1 MNNLERSFDM
11 RYEGMIYRP
20 PSEARSLILQLTVGC
35 ARNEC
40 TFCNMYKDKK
50 FRIRNLDEVVEDIIM
65 AKKHYMFDIER
76 VFLADGDA
84 LIVKT
89 KDLLYIIDKI
99 HEILPTVNRITVY
112 GAPKDV
118 LVKKPEELKL
128 LCESGLDM
136 VYMGAESG
144 SDKVLKAVRKNAT
157 QAEIIE
163 AGQKLKF
170 AGLKSS
176 ITLISGLGGIKD
188 LEEHAVESAKVISA
202 IKPEYASLLTL
213 LIEPGTQ
220 LYDQWK
226 AGEFHPL
233 EGPEAVFREMVLFL
247 QNIDSEGTVFRANHA
262 SNYIPLAGTFNRDIP
277 NLLTQIDHAVKNQLF
292 RPDAFRQL

>member
-1 MNNLERSFDM
+1 M
-11 RYEGMIYRP
+11 RYEGMVYRP
-20 PSEARSLILQLTVGC
+20 PSEARSLILQLTIGC

-40 TFCNMYKDKK
+40 TFCSMYKDKK
-50 FRIRNLDEVVEDIIM
+50 FRIRNLEEVVEDIKM
-65 AKKHYMFDIER
+65 AQKHYIPGIER

-118 LVKKPEELKL
+118 LVKKPEELTL
-128 LCESGLDM
+128 LREAGLDM

-144 SDKVLKAVRKNAT
+144 SDKVLKDVRKNAT

-163 AGQKLKF
+163 AGQKLKS

-176 ITLISGLGGIKD
+176 ITLISGLGGVED
-188 LEEHAVESAKVISA
+188 LEEHAVESGKVISA

-213 LIEPGTQ
+213 LMEPGTP
-220 LYDQWK
+220 LYHQWK
-226 AGEFHPL
+226 AGEFQPL
-233 EGPEAVFREMVLFL
+233 EGPEAVFEEMRLFL

-262 SNYIPLAGTFNRDIP
+262 SNYLPLAGTFNRDIP
-277 NLLTQIDHAVKNQLF
+277 ALLAQIEHAIQNHLF
-292 RPDAFRQL
+292 RPEAFRQL

>member
-1 MNNLERSFDM
+1 M
-11 RYEGMIYRP
+11 RYEGMVYRP
-20 PSEARSLILQLTVGC
+20 PSEARSLILQLTIGC

-40 TFCNMYKDKK
+40 TFCSMYKDKK
-50 FRIRNLDEVVEDIIM
+50 FRIRNLEEVVEDIKM
-65 AKKHYMFDIER
+65 AKNHYMHGIER

-89 KDLLYIIDKI
+89 KDLLYVIDKI

-118 LVKKPEELKL
+118 LVKKPEELTL
-128 LCESGLDM
+128 LREAGLDM

-144 SDKVLKAVRKNAT
+144 SDKVLKSVRKNAT

-163 AGQKLKF
+163 AGQKLKS

-176 ITLISGLGGIKD
+176 ITLISGLGGVED
-188 LEEHAVESAKVISA
+188 LEEHAVESGKVISA

-213 LIEPGTQ
+213 LMEPGTP
-220 LYDQWK
+220 LYHQWK

-233 EGPEAVFREMVLFL
+233 EGPEAVFKEMRLFL

-262 SNYIPLAGTFNRDIP
+262 SNYLPLAGTFNRDIP
-277 NLLTQIDHAVKNQLF
+277 ALLAQIDYAIQNHLF
-292 RPDAFRQL
+292 RPDSFRQL

>member
-1 MNNLERSFDM
+1 M
-11 RYEGMIYRP
+11 RYEGMVYRP
-20 PSEARSLILQLTVGC
+20 PSEARSLILQLTIGC

-40 TFCNMYKDKK
+40 TFCSMYKDKK
-50 FRIRNLDEVVEDIIM
+50 FRIRNLEEVVEDIKM
-65 AKKHYMFDIER
+65 AKNHYMHGIER

-118 LVKKPEELKL
+118 LVKKPEELTL
-128 LCESGLDM
+128 LREAGLDM

-144 SDKVLKAVRKNAT
+144 SDKVLKDVRKNAT

-163 AGQKLKF
+163 AGQKLKS

-176 ITLISGLGGIKD
+176 ITLISGLGGVED
-188 LEEHAVESAKVISA
+188 LEEHAVESGKVISA

-213 LIEPGTQ
+213 LMEPGTP
-220 LYDQWK
+220 LYHQWK

-233 EGPEAVFREMVLFL
+233 EGPEAVFKEMRLFL

-262 SNYIPLAGTFNRDIP
+262 SNYLPLAGTFNRDIP
-277 NLLTQIDHAVKNQLF
+277 ALLAQIDYAIQNHLF
-292 RPDAFRQL
+292 RPDSFRQL

>member
-1 MNNLERSFDM
+1 M
-11 RYEGMIYRP
+11 RYEGMVYRP
-20 PSEARSLILQLTVGC
+20 PSEARSLILQLTIGC

-40 TFCNMYKDKK
+40 TFCSMYKDKK
-50 FRIRNLDEVVEDIIM
+50 FRIRNLEEVVEDIKM
-65 AKKHYMFDIER
+65 AKNHYMPGIER

-118 LVKKPEELKL
+118 LVKKPEELTL
-128 LCESGLDM
+128 LREAGLDM

-144 SDKVLKAVRKNAT
+144 SDKVLKDVRKNAT

-163 AGQKLKF
+163 AGQKLKS

-176 ITLISGLGGIKD
+176 ITLISGLGGVEN
-188 LEEHAVESAKVISA
+188 LEEHAVESGKVISA

-213 LIEPGTQ
+213 LMEPGTP
-220 LYDQWK
+220 LYHQWK

-233 EGPEAVFREMVLFL
+233 EGPEAVFKEMRLFL

-262 SNYIPLAGTFNRDIP
+262 SNYLPLAGTFNRDIP
-277 NLLTQIDHAVKNQLF
+277 ALLAQIDYAIQNHLF
-292 RPDAFRQL
+292 RPEAFRQL

>member
-1 MNNLERSFDM
+1 
-11 RYEGMIYRP
+11 
-20 PSEARSLILQLTVGC
+20 
-35 ARNEC
+35 
-40 TFCNMYKDKK
+40 MYKDKK
-50 FRIRNLDEVVEDIIM
+50 FRIRNLEEVVEDIKM
-65 AKKHYMFDIER
+65 AQNHYMHGIER

-99 HEILPTVNRITVY
+99 HEILPAVNRITVY

-128 LCESGLDM
+128 LREAGLDM

-144 SDKVLKAVRKNAT
+144 SDKVLKDVRKNAT
-157 QAEIIE
+157 RAEIIE
-163 AGQKLKF
+163 AGQKLKS

-176 ITLISGLGGIKD
+176 ITLISGLGGVED
-188 LEEHAVESAKVISA
+188 LEEHAVESGKVISA

-213 LIEPGTQ
+213 LMEPGTP
-220 LYDQWK
+220 LYHQWK
-226 AGEFHPL
+226 AGEFQPL
-233 EGPEAVFREMVLFL
+233 EGPEAVFKEMRLFL

-262 SNYIPLAGTFNRDIP
+262 SNYLPLAGTFNRDIP
-277 NLLTQIDHAVKNQLF
+277 ALLAQIDYAIQNHLF
-292 RPDAFRQL
+292 RPEAFRQL

>member
-1 MNNLERSFDM
+1 M
-11 RYEGMIYRP
+11 RYEGMVYRP
-20 PSEARSLILQLTVGC
+20 PSEARSLILQLTIGC

-40 TFCNMYKDKK
+40 TFCSMYKDKK
-50 FRIRNLDEVVEDIIM
+50 FRIRNLEEAVEDIKM
-65 AKKHYMFDIER
+65 AKNHYRLGIER

-89 KDLLYIIDKI
+89 KDLLYIMDKI

-118 LVKKPEELKL
+118 LAKKPEELKL
-128 LCESGLDM
+128 LREAGLNM

-144 SDKVLKAVRKNAT
+144 SDKVLKSVRKNAT

-163 AGQKLKF
+163 AGQKLKST
-170 AGLKSS
+170 GLKSS
-176 ITLISGLGGIKD
+176 ITLISGLGGVED
-188 LEEHAVESAKVISA
+188 LEEHAVQSAKVISA

-220 LYDQWK
+220 LYHQWK
-226 AGEFHPL
+226 AGDFHPL
-233 EGPEAVFREMVLFL
+233 EGPEAVFKEMRLFL

-262 SNYIPLAGTFNRDIP
+262 SNYLPLAGTFNRDIP
-277 NLLTQIDHAVKNQLF
+277 ALLAQIEHAVQNHLF

>member
-1 MNNLERSFDM
+1 M
-11 RYEGMIYRP
+11 RYEGMVYRP
-20 PSEARSLILQLTVGC
+20 PSEARSLILQLTIGC

-40 TFCNMYKDKK
+40 TFCSMYKDKK
-50 FRIRNLDEVVEDIIM
+50 FRIRNLEEVVEDIKM
-65 AKKHYMFDIER
+65 AQKHYMPGIER

-99 HEILPTVNRITVY
+99 HEFLPTVNRITVY

-128 LCESGLDM
+128 LREAGLDM

-144 SDKVLKAVRKNAT
+144 SDKVLKDVRKNAT

-163 AGQKLKF
+163 AGQKLKS

-176 ITLISGLGGIKD
+176 ITLISGLGGVED
-188 LEEHAVESAKVISA
+188 LEEHAVESGKVISA

-213 LIEPGTQ
+213 LMEPGTP
-220 LYDQWK
+220 LYHQWK
-226 AGEFHPL
+226 AGEFQPL
-233 EGPEAVFREMVLFL
+233 EGPEAVFKEMRLFL

-262 SNYIPLAGTFNRDIP
+262 SNYLPLAGTFNRDIP
-277 NLLTQIDHAVKNQLF
+277 ALLAQIDYAIQNHLF
-292 RPDAFRQL
+292 RPEAFRQL

>member
-1 MNNLERSFDM
+1 M
-11 RYEGMIYRP
+11 RYEGIVYRP
-20 PSEARSLILQLTVGC
+20 PSEARSLILQLTIGC

-50 FRIRNLDEVVEDIIM
+50 FRIRNLDEVVEDMIM
-65 AKKHYMFDIER
+65 AKKYYMFDIER

-89 KDLLYIIDKI
+89 RDLLYIIDKI
-99 HEILPTVNRITVY
+99 HEILPTVNRITAY

-118 LVKKPEELKL
+118 LAKTPEELETLQKA
-128 LCESGLDM
+128 GLDM

-144 SDKVLKAVRKNAT
+144 SDKVLKAVKKNAT
-157 QAEIIE
+157 QAEIIA
-163 AGQKLKF
+163 AGQKLKA

-176 ITLISGLGGIKD
+176 ITLISGLGGIENLK
-188 LEEHAVESAKVISA
+188 EHAIESAKVISA

-213 LIEPGTQ
+213 LIEPGTP
-220 LYDQWK
+220 LHEQWK

-233 EGPEAVFREMVLFL
+233 EGPDAIFKEMTLFL

-262 SNYIPLAGTFNRDIP
+262 SNYIPLAGTFNKDIP
-277 NLLTQIDHAVKNQLF
+277 MLLAQIDQAVKNRAF
-292 RPDAFRQL
+292 RPDTFRQL